1 MKAEHEYVHDFGI
14 NRVTIEHVGRTRDLT
29 PSEGSGVKI
38 AVNDVQSEYIGTQ

>member
-29 PSEGSGVKI
+29 PSEGSGVEIRCK
-38 AVNDVQSEYIGTQ
+38 